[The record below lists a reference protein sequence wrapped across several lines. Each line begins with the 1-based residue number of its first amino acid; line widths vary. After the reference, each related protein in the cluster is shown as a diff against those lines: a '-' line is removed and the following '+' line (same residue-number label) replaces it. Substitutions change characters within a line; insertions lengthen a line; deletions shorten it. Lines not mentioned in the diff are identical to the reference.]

1 MIATSSKIQY
11 TRKEET
17 NENAQRQLKQ
27 SNFAEYKTA
36 DLRLLPPLEKVH
48 ITGWQPTMAYYT
60 NNHIDKKVSIQHR
73 KKTVTT
79 FSA

>member
-48 ITGWQPTMAYYT
+48 ITA
-60 NNHIDKKVSIQHR
+60 
-73 KKTVTT
+73 
-79 FSA
+79 